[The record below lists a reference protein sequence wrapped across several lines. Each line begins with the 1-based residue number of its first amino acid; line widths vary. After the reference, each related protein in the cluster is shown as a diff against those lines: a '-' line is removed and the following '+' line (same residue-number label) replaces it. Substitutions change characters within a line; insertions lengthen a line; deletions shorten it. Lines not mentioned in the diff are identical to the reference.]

1 MTHWIALALPAPLAH
16 FYSQATPRRLLQQ
29 ADSCAAATHLHS
41 ITLSARPSRNEGT
54 SRLIAFAVL
63 VGGLKPWHPPAV
75 LFIEKKF

>member
-1 MTHWIALALPAPLAH
+1 MRG
-16 FYSQATPRRLLQQ
+16 Y
-29 ADSCAAATHLHS
+29 S